1 MNTVNTKE
9 QQANEILKLEISY
22 INLKNAC
29 DRGYR
34 NEIIEAIVSALLNN
48 PDYFNKLKSGIDN
61 VFIKQYGNNF

>member
-1 MNTVNTKE
+1 MNTVNMKE

-34 NEIIEAIVSALLNN
+34 NEIIEAIVSVLCN
-48 PDYFNKLKSGIDN
+48 PPSKYPL
-61 VFIKQYGNNF
+61 